1 MVLNYERV
9 SGMSLRRWFCACL
22 VVALSLCIIGQ
33 AMAKKKSNDRRPVK
47 GKAVEEPRL
56 DSSPTWVVVNLFTG
70 RTSKQAVRV
79 RDTLARLGAEGQG
92 IVLPFREVTAE
103 NMAKL
108 RPTFLALSPNGV
120 PWCRYKGSNGQDL
133 DNFLRSLK
141 IIVEEMNIPVI
152 GICGGHQA
160 LALAFGGKVGPI
172 RGGEDD
178 CFPYGNKPTEKGR
191 HNVYVVADDPLFQGM
206 GKTVNLVQNHFDEVK
221 RLPEG
226 FVPLAQN
233 ELCEYQIIKHPTKP
247 AYGVQAHTEYYLKTR
262 PDGGLLLKNFLGIA
276 KTHNELVRKYP
287 GGEKRRTAGRENEQ
301 IGPESSPR

>member
-1 MVLNYERV
+1 
-9 SGMSLRRWFCACL
+9 MSLRGWFCTCL
-22 VVALSLCIIGQ
+22 VLVLSLCMIGQ
-33 AMAKKKSNDRRPVK
+33 AMAKKKTNDRSPVR
-47 GKAVEEPRL
+47 GEPVAETSL
-56 DSSPTWVVVNLFTG
+56 NSSSVWVVVNLFTG
-70 RTSKQAVRV
+70 RSSKQAVKV
-79 RDTLARLGAEGQG
+79 RDTLSRLGAEGQG

-108 RPTFLALSPNGV
+108 RPTFLALSPNGM
-120 PWCRYKGSNGQDL
+120 PWCRYRGNNGLDL

-178 CFPYGNKPTEKGR
+178 CFPYGNNPTERGR

-206 GKTVNLVQNHFDEVK
+206 GKTVNLVQNHYDEVK
-221 RLPEG
+221 RLPAG
-226 FVPLAQN
+226 FVRLAQN
-233 ELCEYQIIKHPTKP
+233 ELCGYQIIKHPTKP

-276 KTHNELVRKYP
+276 KTHNELVRKSP

-301 IGPESSPR
+301 IGPESSTR